1 MAQACFN
8 ERQYFLIQSQ
18 NNNLERSCLIK
29 SENKSDFEVY
39 AVELGKIRGNLAVY
53 WFLPEIKIKNYYN
66 VFS

>member
-29 SENKSDFEVY
+29 SESKSDFEVY
-39 AVELGKIRGNLAVY
+39 AVELGKIRGNLAV
-53 WFLPEIKIKNYYN
+53 N
-66 VFS
+66 